1 MQRLVLQKLK
11 QNRKTKFTKT
21 RRYFLS
27 DGLKILS
34 RKQVS
39 GRCSLLSV
47 KNAMAAGC
55 LSMDLAKK
63 GKEEMNDFI
72 SNKMKY
78 KTAQGL
84 KIPDMGDDVLM
95 LCVTP
100 KQGLSVVRNY
110 CDCIASPDNPYY
122 NKAEKNAFNFLT
134 NSRLIPYETACELL
148 DRGYLKDAALN
159 STQGLEHGKE
169 LVRKNGRFILD
180 YFFIKCRKKDL

>member
-11 QNRKTKFTKT
+11 QSRKTKFTKT

-55 LSMDLAKK
+55 LSMNLAKK

-84 KIPDMGDDVLM
+84 K
-95 LCVTP
+95 
-100 KQGLSVVRNY
+100 
-110 CDCIASPDNPYY
+110 
-122 NKAEKNAFNFLT
+122 
-134 NSRLIPYETACELL
+134 NS
-148 DRGYLKDAALN
+148 
-159 STQGLEHGKE
+159 
-169 LVRKNGRFILD
+169 
-180 YFFIKCRKKDL
+180 